1 MFDSDQCR
9 ILAAAETNQLIFG
22 ASELQTDRENDDV
35 TSGVFLFDMNVSP

>member
-22 ASELQTDRENDDV
+22 ASELQTDENDDV
-35 TSGVFLFDMNVSP
+35 TSGVFIFDMNVSP